1 MIIAV
6 AGAYSAPTEEQRQQN
21 LLHLNKAA
29 AALVEKGHTPLIGVN
44 AALPVVQQLNLAD
57 PYETIMRIS
66 LAVIGQCDA
75 LLFLGESPG
84 ANREK
89 EIFESKGLPVYYTP
103 EEVPDSNKA

>member
-57 PYETIMRIS
+57 PYETIMRIPAVGNHGSIIAIEGPATEGVEKLKS
-66 LAVIGQCDA
+66 LLQV
-75 LLFLGESPG
+75 S
-84 ANREK
+84 
-89 EIFESKGLPVYYTP
+89 
-103 EEVPDSNKA
+103 